1 MRKSKSLR
9 FFLDSVN
16 IAAVAVMLG
25 VLVEMGMDTLV
36 GWRSLVILA
45 IGLWATFGTKKV
57 NVMWLVIGSALLG
70 YLLNL
75 I

>member
-1 MRKSKSLR
+1 
-9 FFLDSVN
+9 
-16 IAAVAVMLG
+16 
-25 VLVEMGMDTLV
+25 VEMGMDTLV